1 MKVVW
6 RLCHLLYNPIF
17 LYFKLVSK
25 EQWHHVV
32 LELFNGTLYI
42 SYNTDTLL
50 SQTGY
55 VGQAL
60 NDGQFHKV
68 NLVLQNKKPYQATLT
83 VDSTQSVIVTGT
95 QAVDFQQTN
104 KFYIGGLPTISG
116 HARKNLITGRSF
128 VGCIKVGVFFILHCV
143 NL

>member
-1 MKVVW
+1 M
-6 RLCHLLYNPIF
+6 
-17 LYFKLVSK
+17 
-25 EQWHHVV
+25 
-32 LELFNGTLYI
+32 YI

-83 VDSTQSVIVTGT
+83 VDTTQSVIVTGT

-143 NL
+143 IL